1 MSTILVDFRAWKSS
15 SEISEMLALLKDA
28 AQFKGAVNGNKK
40 HKKRLRCYV
49 LTRTTKAQTNNSV

>member
-28 AQFKGAVNGNKK
+28 AQLKGAANGNEK
-40 HKKRLRCYV
+40 HKKAFTMLRFD
-49 LTRTTKAQTNNSV
+49 KNDKSTNK